1 MKKTKIDHY
10 TDKEALEFHSNN
22 KPGKIEINSSK
33 PMTSKRD
40 LALAYSPGVA
50 APVRAIAENPDAAYD
65 YTTKG
70 NLVAVIS
77 NGSAIL
83 GMGNLGALASKP
95 VMEGKSVLFKRFAD
109 IDSID
114 LEIDC
119 NDTDEIIKSIK
130 NFAPSFGG
138 INLED
143 IAAPDCFIIEEKLKE
158 ILDIPVFHDD
168 QHGTAII
175 TTAALINALDIS
187 KKTLEKIKVVVNGAG
202 ASAMACT
209 NLFKKSGVP
218 QKNIT
223 MIDRKGVIYRG
234 RENLNQWKSAHAIET
249 KNRTLDEAIEGAD
262 VFLGLSAKGALSKDM
277 VKKMAKDPIIF
288 ACANPDPEI
297 TPEEI
302 QEVRNDAIIATGR
315 SDYPNQ
321 VNNLI
326 GFPYIFRGALDVRAK
341 TINEEMKVAAANA
354 IAALAREDVP
364 DEVVAAMGGD
374 RPHYGKEY
382 IIPSTFDPRLIS
394 VIPAAVAKA
403 AMDSG
408 VARKRIENFEI
419 YKEQLKQRLDPSV
432 TIMQG
437 INTQIKKNKKRI
449 VFADGEDENTLKAA
463 IAFQNSGLG
472 IPILVAKKE
481 NIKQRLKEIGYSENF
496 NIEITNSTDKIKR
509 EKYVNFLFKKMQRE
523 QGLLERDCDRMVRN
537 DRVIW
542 ASCMVACGDADGA
555 VTGNTRRYG
564 ASLEKI
570 KKVIEPRLGEIMFG
584 LNMIVNKGKTV
595 FIGDT
600 SVHEYPSSEQLAE
613 IAISSARV
621 VRLFG
626 FDPKVAFVSHSTFGQ
641 PLTSRTKHIKNAV
654 NLLKE
659 KNVDFSF
666 DGDMQPDV
674 ALNEQYKELYPF
686 SNIVGNAN
694 ILIMPGQHSAAI
706 SYKMMREL
714 GGAKVIGPLL
724 VGLAQPIE
732 IAPLRS
738 STSDILNLA
747 SVAAYSAG
755 VINYNKKN

>member
-10 TDKEALEFHSNN
+10 TDKEALDFHKQK
-22 KPGKIEINSSK
+22 KPGKIEIISSK
-33 PMTSKRD
+33 NMTTKRD

-50 APVRAIAENPDAAYD
+50 APVKEISENPEAAYD
-65 YTTKG
+65 YTSKG

-95 VMEGKSVLFKRFAD
+95 VMEGKAVLFKRFAD

-114 LEIDC
+114 LEIDSK
-119 NDTDEIIKSIK
+119 DSKEIINSIK

-143 IAAPDCFIIEEKLKE
+143 IAAPDCFIIEQKLKE

-187 KKTLEKIKVVVNGAG
+187 SKSIKEIKVVVNGAG
-202 ASAMACT
+202 ASAQACT
-209 NLFKKSGVP
+209 ELFKNSGVP
-218 QKNIT
+218 YENVI
-223 MIDRKGVIYRG
+223 MLDRKGVIYKG
-234 RENLNQWKSAHAIET
+234 RTEGIDQWKSKYAVET
-249 KNRTLDEAIEGAD
+249 KLRTLEEAMKGAD
-262 VFLGLSAKGALSKDM
+262 VFLGLSAKGVLKKEM
-277 VKKMAKDPIIF
+277 VKSMAKNPIIF

-297 TPEEI
+297 LPEEI
-302 QEVRNDAIIATGR
+302 YEVRNDAIIATGR

-326 GFPYIFRGALDVRAK
+326 GFPYIFRGALDVRSK
-341 TINEEMKVAAANA
+341 TINEEMKVAASQA
-354 IAALAREDVP
+354 IAKLAREDVP
-364 DEVVAAMGGD
+364 DEVVAAMGGE
-374 RPHYGKEY
+374 RPHYGKDY

-403 AMDSG
+403 AMESG
-408 VARKRIENFEI
+408 VARKNIQDFEI
-419 YKEQLKQRLDPSV
+419 YKDQLKQRLDPTV

-437 INTQIKKNKKRI
+437 INSFIKKNQKRI

-463 IAFQNSGLG
+463 IAFKNSKLG
-472 IPILVAKKE
+472 IPILIGKE
-481 NIKQRLKEIGYSENF
+481 SKIKEQIKNIGYNENF
-496 NIEITNSTDKIKR
+496 DIEIVNSKDEEKR
-509 EKYVNFLFKKMQRE
+509 NRYVKHLFEKLQRE
-523 QGLLERDCDRMVRN
+523 QGLLERDCDRLVRN

-542 ASCMVACGDADGA
+542 ATSMVACGDADGA
-555 VTGNTRRYG
+555 VTGNTRRFG

-570 KKVIEPRLGEIMFG
+570 KQVVNVRKGEIMFG
-584 LNMIVNKGKTV
+584 LNMVVHKGKTI

-600 SVHEYPSSEQLAE
+600 SVHEYPTSEQMAE
-613 IAISSARV
+613 IAISTARV

-641 PLTSRTKHIKNAV
+641 PLTNRTKHIRDAV
-654 NLLKE
+654 EILKE
-659 KNVDFSF
+659 RKVDFQF

-674 ALNEQYKELYPF
+674 ALNPEYKELYPF
-686 SNIVGNAN
+686 ASIVGKAN

-706 SYKMMREL
+706 SYKLMKTI
-714 GGAKVIGPLL
+714 GDTKVIGPLL
-724 VGLAQPIE
+724 IGLGLPIE

-738 STSDILNLA
+738 STSEIINLA
-747 SVAAYSAG
+747 SIAAYSSE
-755 VINYNKKN
+755 IIKYEK

>member
-10 TDKEALEFHSNN
+10 TDKEALEFHSLN
-22 KPGKIEINSSK
+22 KPGKLEINSSK
-33 PMTSKRD
+33 PMTTKRD

-50 APVRAIAENPDAAYD
+50 VPVQAIADDPETAYD
-65 YTTKG
+65 YTSKG

-95 VMEGKSVLFKRFAD
+95 VMEGKAVLFKRFAD

-114 LEIDC
+114 LEIDSQ
-119 NDTDEIIKSIK
+119 DSDEIINSIK
-130 NFAPSFGG
+130 NFACSFGG

-187 KKTLEKIKVVVNGAG
+187 GKSIKDIKVVVNGAG
-202 ASAMACT
+202 ASAIACT
-209 NLFKKSGVP
+209 NLFKNSGVP
-218 QKNIT
+218 SENVI
-223 MIDRKGVIYRG
+223 MLDRKGVVYRG
-234 RENLNQWKSAHAIET
+234 RTEGMDQWKSAHAVET
-249 KNRTLDEAIEGAD
+249 KKRTLEEALNGAD
-262 VFLGLSAKGALSKDM
+262 VFLGLSAKGALKKEL
-277 VKKMAKDPIIF
+277 VKTMAKNPIIF

-302 QEVRNDAIIATGR
+302 MEVRDDAIIATGR

-326 GFPYIFRGALDVRAK
+326 GFPYIFRGALDVRAT

-354 IAALAREDVP
+354 IAKLAREDVP

-374 RPHYGKEY
+374 RPKYGKDY

-408 VARKRIENFEI
+408 VAKKPIKDFEA
-419 YKEQLKQRLDPSV
+419 YRDQLKQRLDPSV

-437 INTQIKKNKKRI
+437 INSHIKKNQKRI

-463 IAFQNSGLG
+463 IAFKNSKLG
-472 IPILVAKKE
+472 TPILIGKKSK
-481 NIKQRLKEIGYSENF
+481 IKERIKEIGYNENFDIEIVNSENK
-496 NIEITNSTDKIKR
+496 EKR
-509 EKYVNFLFKKMQRE
+509 EKYVNFLFEKMQRE
-523 QGLLERDCDRMVRN
+523 KGLLERDCDRLVRN

-555 VTGNTRRYG
+555 VTGNTRRFG
-564 ASLEKI
+564 ASFD
-570 KKVIEPRLGEIMFG
+570 KVTQVIDARPGEIMFG
-584 LNMIVNKGKTV
+584 LNMVVAKGKTIFV
-595 FIGDT
+595 GDT
-600 SVHEYPSSEQLAE
+600 SVNEYPSSEELAE

-621 VRLFG
+621 VKMFG
-626 FDPKVAFVSHSTFGQ
+626 FVPKVAFVSHSTFGQ
-641 PLTSRTKHIKNAV
+641 PLTSRTKHIKKAV
-654 NLLKE
+654 QILKD
-659 KNVDFSF
+659 KNVDFDF

-674 ALNEQYKELYPF
+674 ALNEEYKELYPF
-686 SNIVGNAN
+686 SSIVGNAN

-706 SYKMMREL
+706 SYKMMKSL
-714 GGAKVIGPLL
+714 GDTKVIGPLL
-724 VGLAQPIE
+724 IGLGQPIE

-738 STSDILNLA
+738 STSEIINLA
-747 SVAAYSAG
+747 SVAAYSAD
-755 VINYNKKN
+755 VIDYKKS